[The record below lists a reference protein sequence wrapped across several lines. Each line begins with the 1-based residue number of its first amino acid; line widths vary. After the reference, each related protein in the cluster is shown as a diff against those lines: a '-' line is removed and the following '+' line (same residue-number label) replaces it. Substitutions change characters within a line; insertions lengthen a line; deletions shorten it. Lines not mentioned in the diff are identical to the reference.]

1 MQNAL
6 DLSAQDTVQR
16 NHKCCPWSLAP
27 IQYLEEFS
35 NFYEIVGVYAMTGLV
50 FNQMMLGLV
59 SWFVF
64 KWVYFKV
71 FGIYAQ
77 DLKEQ

>member
-6 DLSAQDTVQR
+6 DPFAQDTVLR
-16 NHKCCPWSLAP
+16 NHKCCPWNLAP
-27 IQYLEEFS
+27 IQYLVEFN
-35 NFYEIVGVYAMTGLV
+35 NFYEIVGVCAMTGLV
-50 FNQMMLGLV
+50 FNRMMLGLV

-64 KWVYFKV
+64 KWVYIKV

>member
-1 MQNAL
+1 MPWIFL
-6 DLSAQDTVQR
+6 
-16 NHKCCPWSLAP
+16 HKTPSNEITNFAP
-27 IQYLEEFS
+27 IQYLEEFN
-35 NFYEIVGVYAMTGLV
+35 NFYEIVGVCAMTGLV
-50 FNQMMLGLV
+50 FNQIMLELV

-64 KWVYFKV
+64 KWVYIKV